1 MSSVAVE
8 PTSADGRAPQH
19 RYSARLEAPSPS
31 LLGALVYGTDARAE
45 CRRLGDPRLVAVPLE
60 VAEGSARV
68 EAWHTEGPVATR
80 ELEGARTCTSREHFF
95 GVLELP
101 ERDFGGPRG
110 AAFEAYRRLV
120 RIHRGGAYPYVWRIW
135 NFLDAINLG
144 AGDDE
149 RYRLFCLGR
158 AEGMG
163 DELDGYPAG
172 SALGRRDGD
181 RTLQVI
187 WLAGRMPGR
196 AVESPRQVSAYRYPR
211 QYGPASPSF
220 SRAMRLGRKLLISGT
235 SSIVGHETVHA
246 GDVRA
251 QVRESIANLEAV
263 IAAAGLGGAQPR
275 AVKAYVR
282 HAADAAVVAAEIAAA
297 RSGEP
302 PGCVL
307 LADICRADLVV
318 ELEAISGPVPARP
331 DG

>member
-8 PTSADGRAPQH
+8 PGSAGARAPQH
-19 RYSARLEAPSPS
+19 RYGLRLEEPSPT
-31 LLGALVYGTDARAE
+31 LLGALVYGADAADA

-68 EAWHTEGPVATR
+68 EAWHTDGLVATR
-80 ELEGARTCTSREHFF
+80 ALEGARISTSRDHFF
-95 GVLELP
+95 GVLELS
-101 ERDFGGPRG
+101 ELEHGGPRG
-110 AAFEAYRRLV
+110 AGFEAYRRLA
-120 RIHRGGAYPYVWRIW
+120 RIHRGSEYPYVWRIW

-149 RYRLFCLGR
+149 RYRQFCLGR

-163 DELDGYPAG
+163 DDLDGYPAG

-187 WLAGRMPGR
+187 WLAGRTPGR

-220 SRAMRLGRKLLISGT
+220 SRAMRLGPKLLISGT

-251 QVRESIANLEAV
+251 QVRESMANLEAV
-263 IAAAGLGGAQPR
+263 IAAAGLGGARPR

-282 HAADAAVVAAEIAAA
+282 HAADAAAVAAEIAAA
-297 RSGEP
+297 RPGEP

-307 LADICRADLVV
+307 LADICRTDLEV
-318 ELEAISGPVPARP
+318 ELEAIAGLPERPAR
-331 DG
+331 